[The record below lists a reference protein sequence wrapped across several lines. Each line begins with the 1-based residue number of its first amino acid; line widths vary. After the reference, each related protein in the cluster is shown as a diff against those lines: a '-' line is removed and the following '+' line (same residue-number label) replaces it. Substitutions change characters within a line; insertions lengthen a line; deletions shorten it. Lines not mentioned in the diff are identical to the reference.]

1 MTVQEEASMDI
12 RESVDAASGLRPA
25 AVVLSSADMGG
36 AWATRHSFARTMVR
50 RASTRGWQVTKER
63 LDFDAQARGRAVYRI
78 DAEGHVFHFIAFSQ
92 TIEED
97 ERTDRVIA
105 KAWDITAALVEGELT
120 TEREEALSRNVPLQ
134 EKGRPGPDA
143 VILTRANRSA
153 RFFDYVVDRL
163 AQGLQPEAD
172 RIGPSPYLLRSTAF
186 YGNGKFG
193 LREFASFPGSHPLAV
208 PYRSQMLCAWLLR
221 ELSIDMAEH
230 AARAQSPATAV
241 LLDREWSRHLG
252 LGNATGLGMVPF
264 VINHPD
270 ILDAW
275 CRMREEP
282 LAASLQTLHAPVDP
296 ELRQVAALL
305 RQADR
310 HLSEK
315 DSLRT
320 EPFLP
325 AASVRSQLS
334 LIGDELD
341 AFTRS
346 SLGPTPILRR
356 LHQTAA
362 ALSSEARG
370 IFASVITEI
379 RADYDETAER
389 ILTTGQAQ
397 ALDPRMTCRQL
408 AALVDRDYAWTQQHD
423 FSDPS
428 GSYYWWFSSESNEE
442 PRRAPRSGRPTGATE
457 HCTDIAR
464 RVSSLAADLRKAE
477 GGESVGSFLRRH
489 PGHRFAASRVQECQT
504 YTYGELRD
512 SLTDQDFLPLSTQRF
527 QLACYG
533 MNNFSPQSTDWLR
546 VTLFSGA
553 PRPSD
558 LREGGIHEDWLF
570 PTAPRPG
577 TA

>member
-1 MTVQEEASMDI
+1 MTIQEEATADVCGTA
-12 RESVDAASGLRPA
+12 ETAALRPA
-25 AVVLSSADMGG
+25 ATVLSASDMGG

-50 RASTRGWQVTKER
+50 RAGARGWQVTKER
-63 LDFDAQARGRAVYRI
+63 LDLDAQARGRAVYRI
-78 DAEGHVFHFIAFSQ
+78 DAEGQVLHFIAFSQ
-92 TIEED
+92 TIQED

-105 KAWDITAALVEGELT
+105 KAWDVTAALVDGELT
-120 TEREEALSRNVPLQ
+120 AEREEHLSRNVPLQ
-134 EKGRPGPDA
+134 EHGRPGPGA
-143 VILTRANRSA
+143 IILTRANRSA
-153 RFFDYVVDRL
+153 RFFDYTVDRL
-163 AQGLQPEAD
+163 SQGLQPEAE

-193 LREFASFPGSHPLAV
+193 LREFAAFPDGHPLSV
-208 PYRSQMLCAWLLR
+208 PYRSQMLTAWLLR

-241 LLDREWSRHLG
+241 PLDREWSRYLG

-264 VINHPD
+264 VVNHPD

-282 LAASLQTLHAPVDP
+282 LAATLATLHTPSDP

-305 RQADR
+305 RHADR
-310 HLSEK
+310 HLDEK
-315 DSLRT
+315 DTLPT

-325 AASVRSQLS
+325 AASLRAQLAR
-334 LIGDELD
+334 LAGELD
-341 AFTRS
+341 DFTRS
-346 SLGPTPILRR
+346 GIGPTPILQR
-356 LHQTAA
+356 LHDTAA
-362 ALSSEARG
+362 ALGPEARG
-370 IFASVITEI
+370 ILASILTEL
-379 RADYDETAER
+379 RTDCDEAAER
-389 ILTTGQAQ
+389 ILTTGRDPV
-397 ALDPRMTCRQL
+397 LDPRMTCREL
-408 AALVDRDYAWTQQHD
+408 AGLVERDYAWVRQHD

-428 GSYYWWFSSESNEE
+428 GTRYWWFSSQSNEE
-442 PRRAPRSGRPTGATE
+442 PRRAPRSDRPAGATE

-464 RVSSLAADLRKAE
+464 RIASLAADLRDADS
-477 GGESVGSFLRRH
+477 GENVGAFLRAH
-489 PGHRFAASRVQECQT
+489 PHHRSAAARVQECRA

-553 PRPSD
+553 PRPADVRDGSV
-558 LREGGIHEDWLF
+558 HEDWLF
-570 PTAPRPG
+570 PTAPRG
-577 TA
+577 GAA